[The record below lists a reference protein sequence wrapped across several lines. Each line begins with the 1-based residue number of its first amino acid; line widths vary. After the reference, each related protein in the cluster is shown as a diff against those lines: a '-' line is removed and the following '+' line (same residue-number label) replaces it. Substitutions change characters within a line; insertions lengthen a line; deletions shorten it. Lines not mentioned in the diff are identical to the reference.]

1 MKDGKHQVMRV
12 ENPIQVPL
20 WLSSLE
26 IESKELRKAGA
37 ELLTADC
44 TSEEEIINAAKDADA
59 LLVIFARMTRN
70 VFENLPNLK
79 VVVRYGIGYDTV
91 DVNAATDNGVLVVN
105 IPDFCLNEV
114 SDHAAAMVLTCARQL
129 IPLNHGTRDGQWVE
143 SQLVLTKVPA
153 LYEQTLGII
162 GCGNIGRLSA
172 RKAQC
177 FGLKTIGY
185 DPYID
190 EAIAKDAGITLVP
203 LDQLL
208 KESDYITIHAFLNT
222 ETRHLI
228 GENEFKLMKPTSYII
243 NTARGSIIDEPAL
256 IKALEEG
263 QIAGAALDVFEQEPI
278 SSDNSLLNMGNVII
292 TPHCAGSS
300 EAAAR
305 RLKLSVAQEASRVL
319 TGLWP
324 KNLVNKSIKPRTNL
338 K

>member
-1 MKDGKHQVMRV
+1 M
-12 ENPIQVPL
+12 
-20 WLSSLE
+20 
-26 IESKELRKAGA
+26 
-37 ELLTADC
+37 
-44 TSEEEIINAAKDADA
+44 
-59 LLVIFARMTRN
+59 
-70 VFENLPNLK
+70 
-79 VVVRYGIGYDTV
+79 
-91 DVNAATDNGVLVVN
+91 
-105 IPDFCLNEV
+105 
-114 SDHAAAMVLTCARQL
+114 
-129 IPLNHGTRDGQWVE
+129 
-143 SQLVLTKVPA
+143 
-153 LYEQTLGII
+153 
-162 GCGNIGRLSA
+162 
-172 RKAQC
+172 
-177 FGLKTIGY
+177 
-185 DPYID
+185 
-190 EAIAKDAGITLVP
+190 
-203 LDQLL
+203 L

-278 SSDNSLLNMGNVII
+278 SFDNPLLNMGNVII